1 MAQKSIRDNQYTIE
15 GRSTKPETIWT
26 LETPSRAVT
35 ERQTKDLNIKETKM
49 ILDMQ
54 KNERVKSNEA
64 ERNFDLE
71 IGRQICKADMRC
83 VEKEKQLLNFKKE
96 QF

>member
-1 MAQKSIRDNQYTIE
+1 M
-15 GRSTKPETIWT
+15 
-26 LETPSRAVT
+26 
-35 ERQTKDLNIKETKM
+35 
-49 ILDMQ
+49 
-54 KNERVKSNEA
+54 NERVKTNEA

-71 IGRQICKADMRC
+71 LGREICRADLRS